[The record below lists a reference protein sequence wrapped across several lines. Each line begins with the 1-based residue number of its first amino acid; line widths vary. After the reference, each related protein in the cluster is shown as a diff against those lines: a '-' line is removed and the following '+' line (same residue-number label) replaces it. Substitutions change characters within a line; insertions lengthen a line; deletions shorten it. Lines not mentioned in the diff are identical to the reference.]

1 MTAPH
6 DTHTTEKATMNGLAI
21 IGFIGLV
28 IAGMLLAVYAARYVP
43 GALSRLSSAVYLSS
57 DKTDTG
63 TTDTNEDPTPEPEA
77 PVVVPDTS
85 SDDHTD
91 TPSTGGPQY
100 VAPKPTPTYTYTTTT
115 EKPLSGRAD
124 LALSGVRV
132 GYFRGSTFV
141 EDDQVPD
148 GRDMALKFTVRN
160 GGTNKASGWGI
171 RVKVEGERTATGA
184 GGLLYPDGSQTFT
197 LRVTNPEAGS
207 NREIS
212 IEVDYQ
218 DDVDES
224 NERNNDRTVEID
236 VERD

>member
-1 MTAPH
+1 MTASH
-6 DTHTTEKATMNGLAI
+6 DTHHPTEKATVNGLAI

-57 DKTDTG
+57 DKTGD
-63 TTDTNEDPTPEPEA
+63 EETPAAETPDAEKPQA
-77 PVVVPDTS
+77 PVVVPT
-85 SDDHTD
+85 DDNND
-91 TPSTGGPQY
+91 EETPRTGGPQY
-100 VAPKPTPTYTYTTTT
+100 VAPTIPTYTYTTTT

-132 GYFRGSTFV
+132 GYFRGSSFI
-141 EDDQVPD
+141 EDNEVPD

-160 GGTNKASGWGI
+160 SGTNVASGWGI
-171 RVKVEGERTATGA
+171 RVNVEGERTATGA
-184 GGLLYPDGSQTFT
+184 GGVLYPDGSQAFT
-197 LRVTNPEAGS
+197 LRVTNPEAGNS
-207 NREIS
+207 REIS

-224 NERNNDRTVEID
+224 NERNNDRELEID